1 VAKTYLY
8 SRTSTDEQGNGMA
21 AQVKALQ
28 DWADVKGV
36 EAQVFTEQVSG
47 KTLRNRPVLRDILD
61 ALDAEGGKLVVTNLS
76 RLTRSIADATTILE
90 RSNKKGWDLAV
101 LDMGGETLDTTSAT
115 GRFMLR
121 MLVEVMQ
128 WEREIIGERI
138 RFALAEVK
146 ANGKQLGT
154 PSTVSALTRRL
165 IAKLREGKSGK
176 RMPWRLVVEEL
187 NRRGVPTPSGKGQW
201 SVTKVRRHHPARA
214 E

>member
-1 VAKTYLY
+1 MARTYLY

-28 DWADVKGV
+28 DWAEVKGV
-36 EAQVFTEQVSG
+36 EVQVFTEQVSG
-47 KTLRNRPVLRDILD
+47 KTLRNRRVLRGILD

-76 RLTRSIADATTILE
+76 RLTRSIADATMILE

-154 PSTVSALTRRL
+154 PSTVPVSTKRRIAALRRT
-165 IAKLREGKSGK
+165 
-176 RMPWRLVVEEL
+176 MTWRGVAEEL
-187 NRRGVPTPSGKGQW
+187 NTEGVPTPSGRGQW
-201 SVTKVRRHHPARA
+201 SITKVRRHHPARA

>member
-1 VAKTYLY
+1 
-8 SRTSTDEQGNGMA
+8 MA

-28 DWADVKGV
+28 DWAEVKGV
-36 EAQVFTEQVSG
+36 EVQVFTEQVSG
-47 KTLRNRPVLRDILD
+47 KTLRNRRVLRGILD

-76 RLTRSIADATTILE
+76 RLTRSIADATMILE

-154 PSTVSALTRRL
+154 PSSVPACTKRRIAALRRT
-165 IAKLREGKSGK
+165 
-176 RMPWRLVVEEL
+176 MTWRGVAEEL
-187 NRRGVPTPSGKGQW
+187 NTEGVPTPSGRGQW
-201 SVTKVRRHHPARA
+201 SITKVRRHHPARA